1 MALLEVDDLHAGY
14 GRMQILHGISL
25 KVEAGQIVSI
35 IGPNGAGKS
44 TVFKTIFGL
53 LPVRHGRVL
62 FAGEEV
68 TNRPPDVLLRQ
79 GMAIVPQGRNV
90 FPLMSVEENLLLG
103 AYIRKRSPGLL
114 AAVRRVYETFPILG
128 EKRKERAGDLSGGQ
142 QQMLEMGRVLLLD
155 PKLIL
160 LDEPT
165 LGLAPLVFKEIFR
178 IIQSLRQRGQSI
190 LMVEQNAA
198 KALEI
203 SDYAYVLELGKNRFQ
218 GSGEAI
224 RNDERVKRLYLGR
237 LGGASEQK
245 PRTEE

>member
-1 MALLEVDDLHAGY
+1 MALLEVHDIHAGY
-14 GRMQILHGISL
+14 GKMEILHGVTL
-25 KVEAGQIVSI
+25 KVEPGQIVSI

-44 TVFKTIFGL
+44 TVFKSIFGL
-53 LPVRHGRVL
+53 LPVRQGRVL

-68 TNRPPDVLLRQ
+68 TNRSPEVLLRR
-79 GMAIVPQGRNV
+79 GMTFVPQGRNV
-90 FPLMSVEENLLLG
+90 FPLMTVEENLLLG
-103 AYIRKRSPGLL
+103 AYIRKRSPELL
-114 AAVRRVYETFPILG
+114 AEVAQVYETFPILR
-128 EKRKERAGDLSGGQ
+128 EKRKDRAGDLSGGQ
-142 QQMLEMGRVLLLD
+142 QQMLEMGRSLLLH

-178 IIQSLRQRGQSI
+178 IIEGLRQGQTI

-203 SDYAYVLELGKNRFQ
+203 SDYAYVLELGKNRYE

-224 RNDERVKRLYLGR
+224 RHDARVKRLYLGR
-237 LGGASEQK
+237 
-245 PRTEE
+245 